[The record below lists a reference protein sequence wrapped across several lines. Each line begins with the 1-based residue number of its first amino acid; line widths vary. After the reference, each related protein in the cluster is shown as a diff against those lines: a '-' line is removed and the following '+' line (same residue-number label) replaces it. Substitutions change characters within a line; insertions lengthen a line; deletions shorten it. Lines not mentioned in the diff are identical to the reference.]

1 MNTKNTPAAATM
13 TANAQDSIPLKLSND
28 DAQAICAQYGYVPT
42 YELLPGV
49 IEDWGGSLHGY
60 PLFYYPVRCNLHHY
74 ETGQHAGQG
83 NGSCSNWEK
92 KYRYRG
98 GERTCPQCGK
108 AALIK
113 GKLEYERDA
122 AYKQRGSWICF
133 ERRGGCGAKY
143 YGDDATITGQDT
155 GRVDNPDF
163 ADLVH
168 VVRRMADKRA
178 LVAAVQSTPGF
189 AARLVRQPAAPPA
202 VRPAAPP
209 PPAPEPVDDWKSQ
222 QPTLGSLKAE
232 ADMKASALGQAA
244 GTKAAADAVAAQ
256 KLANLRKGPS
266 SFPKFET
273 PELKVS
279 NRLPAN
285 MERIKAAFDSLRPHL
300 TAAEIVAAFTR
311 IGGADCRNLTDL
323 ESLADMQAVYD
334 LLMEAADKRRAK
346 KGVAA

>member
-1 MNTKNTPAAATM
+1 MNTKNTPAVATM
-13 TANAQDSIPLKLSND
+13 TANAQDTIPLKLSND

-49 IEDWGGSLHGY
+49 VEDWGGALHGY

-98 GERTCPQCGK
+98 GERACPQCG
-108 AALIK
+108 AAAIIR
-113 GKLEYERDA
+113 GKPEYERDA
-122 AYKQRGSWICF
+122 EYKRRGAWLCF

-168 VVRRMADKRA
+168 VVRKMADKRA
-178 LVAAVQSTPGF
+178 LVAAVQGTPGF

-202 VRPAAPP
+202 VRPASP

-222 QPTLGSLKAE
+222 QPTLGSLKAQ
-232 ADMKASALGQAA
+232 ADQIASNLGQAA
-244 GTKAAADAVAAQ
+244 GTKAAADAVAQA

-266 SFPKFET
+266 SFPKFEA
-273 PELKVS
+273 PPVRLS
-279 NRLPAN
+279 HRLPAN
-285 MERIKAAFDSLRPHL
+285 LARAKEMFEALRRQVSTSEFAAAI
-300 TAAEIVAAFTR
+300 AAVA
-311 IGGADCRNLTDL
+311 GPGCHQLSDL
-323 ESLADMQAVYD
+323 DKLSDMQMVYD
-334 LLMEAADKRRAK
+334 RLLSIVEQ